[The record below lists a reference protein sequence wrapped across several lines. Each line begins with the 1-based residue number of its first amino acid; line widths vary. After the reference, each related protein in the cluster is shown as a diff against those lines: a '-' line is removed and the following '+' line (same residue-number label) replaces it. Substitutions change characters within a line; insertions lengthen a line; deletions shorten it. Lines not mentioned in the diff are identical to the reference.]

1 MPKIVDHEARRLRIA
16 EGLWQVALRDGIHAV
31 SVRTV
36 AAQAQMSPTALRYFF
51 TTQDELMEFAMRAV
65 ADRVAVRVRARFE
78 SAENPDGVRRL
89 LEELVPLDADRRL
102 EQSVYLAFLVRAQTH
117 PGLRAV
123 GEEMEAQLADL
134 VGRTMEL
141 LRATGGLGE
150 GRSIDRAARSTYALL
165 DGLAF
170 QGALWPDKHPP
181 QRLKQI
187 LRDHLAEL
195 ATPSPES

>member
-1 MPKIVDHEARRLRIA
+1 MPKIVDHQARRLRIA
-16 EGLWQVALRDGIHAV
+16 EALWQVALRDGIHAV

-36 AAQAQMSPTALRYFF
+36 ATQAQTSPTALRYFF

-65 ADRVAVRVRARFE
+65 ADRVAVRVRARLE
-78 SAENPDGVRRL
+78 KVENPDGVRRL
-89 LEELVPLDADRRL
+89 LEELIPLDADRRL
-102 EQSVYLAFLVRAQTH
+102 EQGVYLAFLVRAQTH

-123 GEEMEAQLADL
+123 AEEVESQLAGL
-134 VGRTMEL
+134 VRQVVGF
-141 LRATGGLGE
+141 LRAAGGLGE

-170 QGALWPDKHPP
+170 QGALWPDRHPP
-181 QRLKQI
+181 KKLKQI

-195 ATPSPES
+195 ATASVES